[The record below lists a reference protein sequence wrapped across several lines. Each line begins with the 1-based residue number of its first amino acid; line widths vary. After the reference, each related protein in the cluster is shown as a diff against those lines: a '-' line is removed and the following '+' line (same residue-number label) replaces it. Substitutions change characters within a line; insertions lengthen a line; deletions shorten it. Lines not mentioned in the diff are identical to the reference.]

1 MWCSRHYIYR
11 GHKGGKREREVER
24 QIVEFVGYIIVFE
37 NNRYFTI
44 DSVTLRKYKNIVREG
59 RKFLRKTINTLEIV
73 VFQIIFEIVKFKFNL
88 SIYWYLQE
96 LK

>member
-1 MWCSRHYIYR
+1 MERDQ
-11 GHKGGKREREVER
+11 REVER

-73 VFQIIFEIVKFKFNL
+73 VFQMIFEIVKFKFNP
-88 SIYWYLQE
+88 SIY
-96 LK
+96 

>member
-1 MWCSRHYIYR
+1 MERDQ
-11 GHKGGKREREVER
+11 REVER

-59 RKFLRKTINTLEIV
+59 RKFLRKTINTLENV
-73 VFQIIFEIVKFKFNL
+73 VFQMIFEIVKFKFNP
-88 SIYWYLQE
+88 SIYLYLQG